1 MNLLAVDTS
10 ASACSAALMNKGRVR
25 AEFFADFDQTHA
37 RHVMELVHSVLAS
50 AGIEAKDI
58 DAYGVTRGPGSFTG
72 LRIGIATVKGL
83 ALAYDRPAAGISS
96 LFALAHPLRASA
108 GLVCSVI
115 DARKAEVYTEA
126 YRFSGAGHE
135 AVLDAR
141 VCSAGELIN
150 QIRGLGEHCLF
161 TGTGA
166 ELYKDSIS
174 QELGELASF
183 APASCRHIRAAS
195 VAELAYSRITSG
207 KAPDPAG
214 LVPCYIRRSDA
225 ERARKPL
232 PATDAAE

>member
-10 ASACSAALMNKGRVR
+10 ASACSAALMSKGRVK

-37 RHVMELVHSVLAS
+37 RHVMELIHSVLCLAET
-50 AGIEAKDI
+50 EAKDI

-72 LRIGIATVKGL
+72 LRIGIATVKGM
-83 ALAYDRPAAGISS
+83 ALAYEKPAAGVSS

-115 DARKAEVYTEA
+115 DARKAEVYAEA
-126 YRFSGAGHE
+126 YRFSGTGHE
-135 AVLDAR
+135 VVLDAR
-141 VCSAGELIN
+141 VCSAGEIIKD
-150 QIRGLGEHCLF
+150 IRDFGKPCLF

-166 ELYKDSIS
+166 ELYRDSIK

-183 APASCRHIRAAS
+183 APDSHRHIRAGS
-195 VAELAYSRITSG
+195 VAELAYARIASG
-207 KAPDPAG
+207 AAPDPAG

-232 PATDAAE
+232 PTAGAAK